1 MRRRAPHQED
11 GTAPRPGA
19 SGRATLLRVAAF
31 GLAFGVLSSA
41 LNHVGGLVAVY
52 ASKTVD
58 TAWAWLFVAFLA
70 SVTGKGWG
78 AFVRSIGLLTPAVI
92 GYYASDTLF
101 GTYGPADDLR
111 WLILAADVVVYL
123 VLSVLVSAGLALL
136 NIGIRSRGVIGI
148 LASVVVPGYI
158 ASDALTLYVHLV
170 KESWADPYL
179 VRVSLAVGLSA
190 AVGSLVLVL
199 VRTRLWLRSQKL
211 PVYRPRSYP
220 PLVWSLRAEQDQ
232 GMRTTDLALDA
243 LGRVHE
249 LIPAVLADLS
259 ADDLLWRPDPGSNS
273 MGWLVWHL
281 LRVED
286 DHIADLGGLDQVWAD
301 GWWERFALP
310 YSSNAGGFG
319 MSPSDV
325 AAFTVTGPELLVAYA
340 DAVWQQTHL
349 ILGGLTDDD
358 YERIVD
364 TRWDPP
370 VTLGVRLVSVI
381 NDTTQHVGQVGY
393 LRGLRERVKG
403 TDSGWKG
410 YA

>member
-1 MRRRAPHQED
+1 
-11 GTAPRPGA
+11 
-19 SGRATLLRVAAF
+19 
-31 GLAFGVLSSA
+31 
-41 LNHVGGLVAVY
+41 
-52 ASKTVD
+52 
-58 TAWAWLFVAFLA
+58 
-70 SVTGKGWG
+70 
-78 AFVRSIGLLTPAVI
+78 
-92 GYYASDTLF
+92 
-101 GTYGPADDLR
+101 
-111 WLILAADVVVYL
+111 
-123 VLSVLVSAGLALL
+123 
-136 NIGIRSRGVIGI
+136 
-148 LASVVVPGYI
+148 
-158 ASDALTLYVHLV
+158 
-170 KESWADPYL
+170 
-179 VRVSLAVGLSA
+179 
-190 AVGSLVLVL
+190 
-199 VRTRLWLRSQKL
+199 
-211 PVYRPRSYP
+211 
-220 PLVWSLRAEQDQ
+220 
-232 GMRTTDLALDA
+232 MRTTDLALDA

-249 LIPAVLADLS
+249 LIPAVLGDLS
-259 ADDLLWRPDPGSNS
+259 ADDLLWRPDPGANS

-301 GWWERFALP
+301 GWRERFALT

-325 AAFTVTGPELLVAYA
+325 AAFTVTGPEVLVAYA
-340 DAVWQQTHL
+340 DAVWQQTRR

-393 LRGLRERVKG
+393 LRGLRERAKG